1 MGTRYKDER
10 TQSCRGREAVLEGGG
25 KKRMW
30 KICTLFWAERK
41 VGGKTGVMQG
51 ELERER
57 TRRKLQKSPWSGKV
71 TRYSV
76 ATPLGQVTEK
86 KHYEAKAAIF
96 SERSIAQWKW
106 RGRHSNKIRL
116 VFNSHIRCE
125 SETYDDLIV
134 AQESELSDKRSLSLV
149 NCLTKTTTPAWK
161 INGLKFNWNE
171 SARSTRLIIPPLRS
185 EPRDGWFVW
194 LESYWCTTNSITSQ
208 ESKITAWSHRAA
220 MAGFLFT
227 ASKTVGGRKRPER
240 LQEFIVSQL
249 L

>member
-1 MGTRYKDER
+1 MYIILSGEEG
-10 TQSCRGREAVLEGGG
+10 GREDWSDAGGAGEGTHEAEAAEKSLKWEGH
-25 KKRMW
+25 
-30 KICTLFWAERK
+30 KIFR
-41 VGGKTGVMQG
+41 GYSS
-51 ELERER
+51 R
-57 TRRKLQKSPWSGKV
+57 TSCW
-71 TRYSV
+71 
-76 ATPLGQVTEK
+76 K
-86 KHYEAKAAIF
+86 KHYEAEAAIF

-106 RGRHSNKIRL
+106 RRGRSNNICL
-116 VFNSHIRCE
+116 VFTSHIRCE
-125 SETYDDLIV
+125 SQTYDDLNV
-134 AQESELSDKRSLSLV
+134 AQEPELSDKLV

-171 SARSTRLIIPPLRS
+171 SARSTRLIIPPPRS

-227 ASKTVGGRKRPER
+227 ASKTTGGRERPQR